1 MIFLTN
7 IPLFLSDSSK
17 YITMVRFTQSKVH
30 ELTGDISA
38 LANKEDLRQKQSA
51 SVLPLWRVITGG
63 QSWERYFALRDNKTE
78 FVLETDLELVLLW
91 TGSWQTTQNLHVVVQ
106 FISCLYIFTPS
117 SCRTNR
123 DLFKSF
129 TFIYTVGSQLMC
141 LRQLIYFY
149 SFWSLSNKDVYQ

>member
-17 YITMVRFTQSKVH
+17 YITMVRFTQSEVH

-63 QSWERYFALRDNKTE
+63 QS
-78 FVLETDLELVLLW
+78 
-91 TGSWQTTQNLHVVVQ
+91 
-106 FISCLYIFTPS
+106 
-117 SCRTNR
+117 
-123 DLFKSF
+123 
-129 TFIYTVGSQLMC
+129 
-141 LRQLIYFY
+141 
-149 SFWSLSNKDVYQ
+149 